1 MSNCKFTFDEEKQLW
16 VCSVCGRTVKASKKA
31 IIHADCAEKPPLI
44 TQAINYTKA
53 VVKHIAT
60 GAETRTDKEVE
71 ERLNMCKDC
80 NYYNSEKQFCRL
92 CGCNCNLH
100 KSPFV
105 NKLRMKSQK
114 CPRGKWE

>member
-1 MSNCKFTFDEEKQLW
+1 MTNCQFSFDDDKQVW
-16 VCSVCGRTVKASKKA
+16 VCSVCGRTVKASKTSSVRA
-31 IIHADCAEKPPLI
+31 LCITKPSLAR
-44 TQAINYTKA
+44 QAINYTKA
-53 VVKHIAT
+53 VVQHIAT
-60 GAETRTDKEVE
+60 GSKTRTDEEVK
-71 ERLNMCKDC
+71 ERLNICKEC
-80 NYYNSEKQFCRL
+80 EFFHTEKQYCKL